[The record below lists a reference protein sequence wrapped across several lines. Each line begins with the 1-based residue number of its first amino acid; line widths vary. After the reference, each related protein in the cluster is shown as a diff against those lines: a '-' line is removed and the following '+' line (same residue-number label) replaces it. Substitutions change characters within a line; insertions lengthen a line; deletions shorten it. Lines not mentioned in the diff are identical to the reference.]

1 MLERIGCWI
10 ARRHWAV
17 IIAWVV
23 VLVALGAW
31 ASGHSGKPVDQFAI
45 PGVQSQEALDLL
57 QRDFPAAA
65 GTSAQV
71 VFQAPSGKLTDA
83 ANAAAIGATVANLQK
98 LPNVSSVSNPL
109 SPQPVSITFD
119 EGKPQLETA
128 LTLLNGDATVGYAV
142 TSFSTGIGSTEQA
155 TDTYEQIVVATQPA
169 RAAGLSVNYG
179 GPITDAGNAPQST
192 VSDHADQLGLLM
204 AVVILL
210 IALGSAAS
218 MSVPIGV
225 AIVAVTTAT
234 MVADILM
241 SSFTIGTVAPILGTM
256 IGLGVGIDYSLFI
269 VSRHRQNLADGMEV
283 EASIGK
289 AVRTSGSAVLF
300 AGVTVCIALCGLYFV
315 GIPYVTTLG
324 IVASMFVLITVI
336 TALTLVPALLGA
348 YGHRINAGR
357 LHHHDETANT
367 HKTLSARWAGETSKH
382 PVVFAS
388 LSLVFLL
395 ALALPLTSID
405 LGFTDDGNAA
415 VGSTQRTAYDL
426 TVQNFG
432 AGINGPLVIAVDLP
446 PITSENSVAVLQAF
460 GRLLTAVKATP
471 GVASV
476 SLPIPNN
483 FPSTANPTAY
493 PTAAIVSVVASTAP
507 NDPATT
513 ALVGTLRDT
522 TIPTALAGSAI
533 PSGQVYVGG
542 TTALLIDLTSAIK
555 ARLIPFVGGV
565 IVMAMVLLMMVFRS
579 LFVPVKAAVM
589 NLLSIGSALGLVV
602 LVFNHG
608 VGSGIIGLAG
618 TVPIVA
624 FVPVMMFAVL
634 FGLSMDY
641 EVFLLSRIKEIHDET
656 GDNRQSVVTGLA
668 TTARVITAAAL
679 IMISVF
685 LSFVTNPDPTVKMIG
700 FGMAVAVFLD
710 ATIVR
715 MVLVPSSMELAGRAN
730 WWIPAWLDRVLPHIN
745 VD

>member
-1 MLERIGCWI
+1 MLERLGCWA
-10 ARRHWAV
+10 ARRHRHV
-17 IIAWVV
+17 IIGWL
-23 VLVALGAW
+23 VLLVLLGGW
-31 ASGHSGKPVDQFAI
+31 AAGHSGKPVDVFAI

-57 QRDFPAAA
+57 ERDFPSAS

-71 VFQAPSGKLTDA
+71 VYEAPNGKLTDA
-83 ANAAAIGATVANLQK
+83 ANATAIDQTVAALQK
-98 LPNVSSVSNPL
+98 LPNVSSVANPL
-109 SPQPVSITFD
+109 QPQPVSITFD
-119 EGKPQLETA
+119 QGKPNLVTA
-128 LTLLNGDATVGYAV
+128 LTLQNAGATVGYSTVA
-142 TSFSTGIGSTEQA
+142 FSTPLGSADQA
-155 TDTYEQIVVATQPA
+155 TELYQQIVAATQPA
-169 RAAGLSVNYG
+169 RSAGLAVSFG
-179 GPITDAGNAPQST
+179 GPVTDAGNAPQST
-192 VSDHADQLGLLM
+192 LSEHADQIGLVM
-204 AVVILL
+204 AVIILL

-225 AIVAVTTAT
+225 AVVAVTTASMIT
-234 MVADILM
+234 NILM
-241 SSFTIGTVAPILGTM
+241 THFTIGTVAPVLGTM

-283 EASIGK
+283 EASVGNAIK
-289 AVRTSGSAVLF
+289 TSGSAVLF
-300 AGVTVCIALCGLYFV
+300 AGVTVCIALMGLHFV

-324 IVASMFVLITVI
+324 VVASMFVLVTVI

-348 YGHRINAGR
+348 YGPRINAGR
-357 LHHHDETANT
+357 IHHHDETKDT
-367 HKTLSARWAGETSKH
+367 HKTLSARWADETSKH
-382 PVVFAS
+382 PIVFATA
-388 LSLVFLL
+388 SLVLL
-395 ALALPLTSID
+395 LLLALPLRSID

-415 VGSTQRTAYDL
+415 IGSTQRTAYDL

-432 AGINGPLVIAVDLP
+432 PGVNGPLIIAVDLP
-446 PITSENSVAVLQAF
+446 PITSQNSVQVLQAF
-460 GRLLTAVKATP
+460 GSLSTAVKATP

-483 FPSTANPTAY
+483 FPSTADPTAY
-493 PTAAIVSVVASTAP
+493 PTAAIIQVVPSTAP
-507 NDPATT
+507 NDQATT

-522 TIPTALAGSAI
+522 TIPTALAGSAV
-533 PSGQVYVGG
+533 PADQVYVGG

-555 ARLIPFVGGV
+555 ARLLPFIGGV
-565 IVMAMVLLMMVFRS
+565 IALAMVLLMMVFRS
-579 LFVPVKAAVM
+579 LFVPAKAAVM
-589 NLLSIGSALGLVV
+589 NLLSIGSALGLIVA
-602 LVFNHG
+602 VFNWG
-608 VGSGIIGLAG
+608 WGNSVIGLSG

-641 EVFLLSRIKEIHDET
+641 EVFLLSRIKEIHDRT

-730 WWIPAWLDRVLPHIN
+730 WWIPSWLDKVLPHIN